1 MIKEGNKKSKLNIL
15 LSVIIALIL
24 IIIVFE
30 IIFGIMFKGIYV
42 VQSSMCN
49 TLIGATEEDKYGGDY
64 VYVKLNAVP
73 DYGDIAVVY
82 KDEQTLYIKRV
93 IAKGGDRVKIINGKL
108 WIQYADSEEVVAV
121 EEDYVDP
128 NNRQNPQR
136 NNFPRDNGK
145 VIEEGH
151 LVKEGCMFLLGD
163 NRDVSIDSRELGD
176 FGYDRLY
183 GVVTDWSV
191 EHKKGITAFY
201 KFFHF
206 DIPSFFGV
214 NVKVKGIDG

>member
-108 WIQYADSEEVVAV
+108 WISPDWPLKSFRCPFRPVRRDRRCPTK
-121 EEDYVDP
+121 ED
-128 NNRQNPQR
+128 R
-136 NNFPRDNGK
+136 
-145 VIEEGH
+145 
-151 LVKEGCMFLLGD
+151 
-163 NRDVSIDSRELGD
+163 
-176 FGYDRLY
+176 
-183 GVVTDWSV
+183 
-191 EHKKGITAFY
+191 
-201 KFFHF
+201 
-206 DIPSFFGV
+206 
-214 NVKVKGIDG
+214 